1 MIRLFIISY
10 YSLFRHIS
18 KKIISFN
25 LTLVV
30 FSLLLLLLVCAFATT
45 SGYKTANASSPEFE
59 LQEMINENRNWFQTY
74 GKSDLN
80 LKNNYT
86 DILAVNYLS
95 DGETLNATLW
105 LNAGISNYTDFSY
118 KKPLNKINYGMLI
131 DADSNSETGYR
142 GADYD
147 LYYELR
153 GGNLSAYLYQLSS
166 TGGYKLIG
174 SNTNFTESYDDSGAF
189 LGSVDFALD
198 LDSINN
204 PNQYNL
210 LFYSAES
217 FGSNE
222 VRQFTSWVS
231 IPPPTLQVTT
241 SPEDISIRQG
251 ENLMVPARIKSST
264 GFSNDVVNITLSGDK
279 NNDYAITTGFNS
291 SEIIV
296 NVERNQPPL
305 FNIEIPKNTPLGI
318 YSIPLIVTI
327 REPSEAVITKPINV
341 NSLGGKVNPEFEIS
355 KDYPTVGY
363 VTKPINLTVTVI
375 APMTPSDLFKEF
387 WGTYGSFIGIFAGAF
402 IGAFA
407 KVLFDKR
414 KKEI

>member
-1 MIRLFIISY
+1 MGA
-10 YSLFRHIS
+10 
-18 KKIISFN
+18 
-25 LTLVV
+25 
-30 FSLLLLLLVCAFATT
+30 FSAT
-45 SGYKTANASSPEFE
+45 SNHKSVNALSSPSFE
-59 LQEMINENRNWFQTY
+59 LQEMINENHDWFQTY
-74 GKSDLN
+74 GNSDLN

-118 KKPLNKINYGMLI
+118 KKPLNKVSYGMLI

-147 LYYELR
+147 FYVELT
-153 GGNLSAYLYQLSS
+153 GGHLSAYIYQLSS

-174 SNTNFTESYDDSGAF
+174 SNTNFTEVYDESGAY
-189 LGSVDFALD
+189 LGSVDFTLD
-198 LDSINN
+198 LDTINN
-204 PNQYNL
+204 PGNYNL

-217 FGSNE
+217 LGSNE
-222 VRQFTSWVS
+222 VRQFTNWVS

-251 ENLMVPARIKSST
+251 ENMMVPARIKSST

-279 NNDYAITTGFNS
+279 NSEYAIASGFNS
-291 SEIIV
+291 SEIVV
-296 NVERNQPPL
+296 NVERIQPPL
-305 FNIEIPKNTPLGI
+305 FKIDIPKETPLGI

-327 REPSEAVITKPINV
+327 REPSEAVITKPISV
-341 NSLGGKVNPEFEIS
+341 DSYGGKVDPEVEIS
-355 KDYPTVGY
+355 KKYPTVGY
-363 VTKPINLTVTVI
+363 LTKPINLTVTVI
-375 APMTPSDLFKEF
+375 APKTINDHFKEF

-414 KKEI
+414 KKES

>member
-1 MIRLFIISY
+1 MFV
-10 YSLFRHIS
+10 SLGA
-18 KKIISFN
+18 
-25 LTLVV
+25 
-30 FSLLLLLLVCAFATT
+30 FSAT
-45 SGYKTANASSPEFE
+45 SDYESANALSSPSFE
-59 LQEMINENRNWFQTY
+59 LQEMINENHDWFQTY
-74 GKSDLN
+74 GNSDLN

-118 KKPLNKINYGMLI
+118 KKPLNKVSYGMLI

-147 LYYELR
+147 FYVELT
-153 GGNLSAYLYQLSS
+153 GGHLSAYIYQLSS

-174 SNTNFTESYDDSGAF
+174 SNTNFTEVYDESGAY
-189 LGSVDFALD
+189 LGSVDFTLD
-198 LDSINN
+198 LDTINN
-204 PNQYNL
+204 PGNYNL

-217 FGSNE
+217 FRSNE
-222 VRQFTSWVS
+222 VRQFTNWVS

-251 ENLMVPARIKSST
+251 ENMMVPARIKSST

-279 NNDYAITTGFNS
+279 NSEYAIASGFNS
-291 SEIIV
+291 SEIVV
-296 NVERNQPPL
+296 NVERIQPPL
-305 FNIEIPKNTPLGI
+305 FKIDIPKETPLGI

-341 NSLGGKVNPEFEIS
+341 DSSGGKVDPEVEIS
-355 KDYPTVGY
+355 KKYPTVGY
-363 VTKPINLTVTVI
+363 LTKPINLTVTVV
-375 APMTPSDLFKEF
+375 APKTINDHFKEF

-414 KKEI
+414 KKES

>member
-1 MIRLFIISY
+1 MGA
-10 YSLFRHIS
+10 
-18 KKIISFN
+18 
-25 LTLVV
+25 
-30 FSLLLLLLVCAFATT
+30 FSAT
-45 SGYKTANASSPEFE
+45 SNHKSVNALSSPSFE
-59 LQEMINENRNWFQTY
+59 LQEMINENHDWFQTY
-74 GKSDLN
+74 GNSDLN

-118 KKPLNKINYGMLI
+118 KKPLNKVSYGMLI

-147 LYYELR
+147 FYVELT
-153 GGNLSAYLYQLSS
+153 GGHLSAYIYQLSS

-174 SNTNFTESYDDSGAF
+174 SNTNFTEVYDESGAY
-189 LGSVDFALD
+189 LGSVDFTLD
-198 LDSINN
+198 LDTINN
-204 PNQYNL
+204 PGNYNL

-222 VRQFTSWVS
+222 VRQFTNWVS

-251 ENLMVPARIKSST
+251 ENMMVPARIKSST

-279 NNDYAITTGFNS
+279 NSEYAIASGFNS
-291 SEIIV
+291 SEIVV
-296 NVERNQPPL
+296 NVERIQPPL
-305 FNIEIPKNTPLGI
+305 FKIDIPKETPLGI

-341 NSLGGKVNPEFEIS
+341 DSSGGKVDPEVEIS
-355 KDYPTVGY
+355 KKYPTVGY
-363 VTKPINLTVTVI
+363 LTKPINLTVNVV
-375 APMTPSDLFKEF
+375 APKTINDHFKEF

-414 KKEI
+414 KKES

>member
-1 MIRLFIISY
+1 MF
-10 YSLFRHIS
+10 
-18 KKIISFN
+18 
-25 LTLVV
+25 
-30 FSLLLLLLVCAFATT
+30 LLACAFSAT
-45 SGYKTANASSPEFE
+45 SLYNSANAVSSPSFE
-59 LQEMINENRNWFQTY
+59 IQEMINKNRDWFQTY
-74 GKSDLN
+74 GNSDLN

-95 DGETLNATLW
+95 DSETLNATLW
-105 LNAGISNYTDFSY
+105 LNAGISNYTDFSD

-147 LYYELR
+147 FYYELR

-174 SNTNFTESYDDSGAF
+174 SNTNITESYDDSGAF
-189 LGSVDFALD
+189 LGSVDFALS

-204 PNQYNL
+204 PSNYNL

-217 FGSNE
+217 FQSNE

-251 ENLMVPARIKSST
+251 ESLMVPARIKSST

-279 NNDYAITTGFNS
+279 NSEYAIASGFNS
-291 SEIIV
+291 SELIV

-305 FNIEIPKNTPLGI
+305 FKIDVPKETPLGI

-341 NSLGGKVNPEFEIS
+341 DSVGGKVDPEFEIS
-355 KDYPTVGY
+355 KKYPTVGY
-363 VTKPINLTVTVI
+363 LTKPINLTVTVI
-375 APMTPSDLFKEF
+375 APKTTNDQFKEF
-387 WGTYGSFIGIFAGAF
+387 WETYGSFIGIFAGGF

-414 KKEI
+414 KKEN

>member
-1 MIRLFIISY
+1 
-10 YSLFRHIS
+10 
-18 KKIISFN
+18 
-25 LTLVV
+25 VGA
-30 FSLLLLLLVCAFATT
+30 FSAT
-45 SGYKTANASSPEFE
+45 SNHKSANALSSPSFE
-59 LQEMINENRNWFQTY
+59 LQEMINENHDWFQTY
-74 GKSDLN
+74 GNSDLN

-118 KKPLNKINYGMLI
+118 KKPLNKVSYGMLI

-147 LYYELR
+147 FYVELT
-153 GGNLSAYLYQLSS
+153 GGHLSAYIYQLSS

-174 SNTNFTESYDDSGAF
+174 SNTNFTEVYDESGAY
-189 LGSVDFALD
+189 LGSVDFTLD
-198 LDSINN
+198 LDTINN
-204 PNQYNL
+204 PSNYNL

-217 FGSNE
+217 LGSNE
-222 VRQFTSWVS
+222 VRQFTNWVS

-251 ENLMVPARIKSST
+251 ENMMVPARIKSST

-279 NNDYAITTGFNS
+279 NSEYAIASGFNS
-291 SEIIV
+291 SEIVV
-296 NVERNQPPL
+296 NVERIQPPL
-305 FNIEIPKNTPLGI
+305 FKIDIPKETPLGI

-341 NSLGGKVNPEFEIS
+341 DSSGGKVDPEVEIS
-355 KDYPTVGY
+355 KKYPTVGY
-363 VTKPINLTVTVI
+363 LTKPINLTVTVV
-375 APMTPSDLFKEF
+375 APKTINDHFKEF

-414 KKEI
+414 KKES

>member
-1 MIRLFIISY
+1 M
-10 YSLFRHIS
+10 
-18 KKIISFN
+18 
-25 LTLVV
+25 
-30 FSLLLLLLVCAFATT
+30 LLLACAFSAT
-45 SGYKTANASSPEFE
+45 SIYNPANAVSSPSFE
-59 LQEMINENRNWFQTY
+59 IQEMINKNRDWFQTY
-74 GKSDLN
+74 GNSDLN

-95 DGETLNATLW
+95 DSETLNATLW

-147 LYYELR
+147 FYYELR

-174 SNTNFTESYDDSGAF
+174 SNTNITESYDDSGAF
-189 LGSVDFALD
+189 LGSVDFALS

-204 PNQYNL
+204 PSNYNL

-217 FGSNE
+217 FQSNE

-251 ENLMVPARIKSST
+251 ESLMVPARIKSST

-279 NNDYAITTGFNS
+279 NSEYAIASGFNS
-291 SEIIV
+291 SELIV
-296 NVERNQPPL
+296 KMERNQPPL
-305 FNIEIPKNTPLGI
+305 FKIDVPKETPLGI

-341 NSLGGKVNPEFEIS
+341 DSVGGKVDPEFEIS
-355 KDYPTVGY
+355 KKYPTVGY
-363 VTKPINLTVTVI
+363 LTKPINLTVTVI
-375 APMTPSDLFKEF
+375 SPKTTND
-387 WGTYGSFIGIFAGAF
+387 T
-402 IGAFA
+402 
-407 KVLFDKR
+407 V
-414 KKEI
+414 

>member
-1 MIRLFIISY
+1 MGA
-10 YSLFRHIS
+10 
-18 KKIISFN
+18 
-25 LTLVV
+25 
-30 FSLLLLLLVCAFATT
+30 FSAT
-45 SGYKTANASSPEFE
+45 SNHKSVNALSSPSFE
-59 LQEMINENRNWFQTY
+59 LQEMINENHDWFQTY
-74 GKSDLN
+74 GNSDLN

-118 KKPLNKINYGMLI
+118 KKPLNKVSYGMLI

-147 LYYELR
+147 FYVELT
-153 GGNLSAYLYQLSS
+153 GGHLSAYIYQLSS

-174 SNTNFTESYDDSGAF
+174 SNTNFTEVYDESGAY
-189 LGSVDFALD
+189 LGSVDFTLD
-198 LDSINN
+198 LDTINN
-204 PNQYNL
+204 PDNYNL

-222 VRQFTSWVS
+222 VRQFTNWVS

-251 ENLMVPARIKSST
+251 ENMMVPARIKSST

-279 NNDYAITTGFNS
+279 NSEYAIASGFNS
-291 SEIIV
+291 SEIVV
-296 NVERNQPPL
+296 NVERIQPPL
-305 FNIEIPKNTPLGI
+305 FKIDIPKETPLGI

-341 NSLGGKVNPEFEIS
+341 DSYGGKVDPEVEIS
-355 KDYPTVGY
+355 KKYPTVGY
-363 VTKPINLTVTVI
+363 LTKPINLTVTVI
-375 APMTPSDLFKEF
+375 APKTINDHFKEF

-414 KKEI
+414 KKES

>member
-1 MIRLFIISY
+1 MGA
-10 YSLFRHIS
+10 
-18 KKIISFN
+18 
-25 LTLVV
+25 
-30 FSLLLLLLVCAFATT
+30 FSAT
-45 SGYKTANASSPEFE
+45 SNHKSANALSSPSFE
-59 LQEMINENRNWFQTY
+59 LQEMINENHDWFQTY
-74 GKSDLN
+74 GNSDLN

-105 LNAGISNYTDFSY
+105 LNAGISNYTDFSL
-118 KKPLNKINYGMLI
+118 KRPLNKISYGMLI

-147 LYYELR
+147 FYVELT
-153 GGNLSAYLYQLSS
+153 GGHLSAYIYQLSS

-174 SNTNFTESYDDSGAF
+174 SNTNFTEVYDESGAY
-189 LGSVDFALD
+189 LGSVDFTLD
-198 LDSINN
+198 LDTINN
-204 PNQYNL
+204 PGNYNL

-222 VRQFTSWVS
+222 VRQFTNWVS

-251 ENLMVPARIKSST
+251 ENMMVPARIKSST

-279 NNDYAITTGFNS
+279 NSEYAIASGFNS
-291 SEIIV
+291 SEIVV
-296 NVERNQPPL
+296 NVERIQPPL
-305 FNIEIPKNTPLGI
+305 FKIDIPKETPLGI

-341 NSLGGKVNPEFEIS
+341 DSSGGKVDPEVEIS
-355 KDYPTVGY
+355 KKYPTVGY
-363 VTKPINLTVTVI
+363 LTKPINLTVTVV
-375 APMTPSDLFKEF
+375 APKTINDHFKEF

-414 KKEI
+414 KKES

>member
-1 MIRLFIISY
+1 MGA
-10 YSLFRHIS
+10 
-18 KKIISFN
+18 
-25 LTLVV
+25 
-30 FSLLLLLLVCAFATT
+30 FSATSNHT
-45 SGYKTANASSPEFE
+45 SANALSSPSFE
-59 LQEMINENRNWFQTY
+59 LQEMINENHDWFQTY
-74 GKSDLN
+74 GNSDLN

-95 DGETLNATLW
+95 DSETLNATLW

-118 KKPLNKINYGMLI
+118 QKPLNKVSYGMLI

-147 LYYELR
+147 FYVELT
-153 GGNLSAYLYQLSS
+153 GGHLSAYIYQLSS

-174 SNTNFTESYDDSGAF
+174 SNTNFTEVYDESGAY
-189 LGSVDFALD
+189 LGSVDFTLD
-198 LDSINN
+198 LDTINN
-204 PNQYNL
+204 PSNYNL

-217 FGSNE
+217 LGSNE
-222 VRQFTSWVS
+222 VRQFTNWVS

-251 ENLMVPARIKSST
+251 ENMMVPARIKSST
-264 GFSNDVVNITLSGDK
+264 GFSNDVVNITLSGD
-279 NNDYAITTGFNS
+279 NNSEYAIASGFNS
-291 SEIIV
+291 SEIVV
-296 NVERNQPPL
+296 NVERIQPPL
-305 FNIEIPKNTPLGI
+305 FKIDIPKETPLGI

-341 NSLGGKVNPEFEIS
+341 DSSGGKVDPEVEIS
-355 KDYPTVGY
+355 KKYPTVGY
-363 VTKPINLTVTVI
+363 LTKPINLTVTVV
-375 APMTPSDLFKEF
+375 APKTINDHFKEF

-414 KKEI
+414 KKES

>member
-1 MIRLFIISY
+1 
-10 YSLFRHIS
+10 
-18 KKIISFN
+18 
-25 LTLVV
+25 
-30 FSLLLLLLVCAFATT
+30 
-45 SGYKTANASSPEFE
+45 
-59 LQEMINENRNWFQTY
+59 MINENHNWFQTY
-74 GKSDLN
+74 GNIDVN

-95 DGETLNATLW
+95 DGEILNATLW
-105 LNAGISNYTDFSY
+105 LNAGISNYTDFSL
-118 KKPLNKINYGMLI
+118 KKPLNRISYGMLI

-147 LYYELR
+147 YYLEAM
-153 GGNLSAYLYQLSS
+153 GGHLSAHLYQLSS
-166 TGGYKLIG
+166 TGGYKLIA
-174 SNTNFTESYDDSGAF
+174 SNTNFTEVYDDSGAF
-189 LGSVDFALD
+189 LGSVDFALG
-198 LDSINN
+198 LKGINN
-204 PNQYNL
+204 PDYYNL

-222 VRQFTSWVS
+222 VRQFTNWVS

-251 ENLMVPARIKSST
+251 ENMMVPARIKSST
-264 GFSNDVVNITLSGDK
+264 GFSNDVVNITLSGDQ
-279 NNDYAITTGFNS
+279 NSEYAIASGFNF

-305 FNIEIPKNTPLGI
+305 FKIDIPKETPLGI

-327 REPSEAVITKPINV
+327 REPSEAVITKPINID
-341 NSLGGKVNPEFEIS
+341 SSGGKVDPEIEIS
-355 KDYPTVGY
+355 KKYPTVGY
-363 VTKPINLTVTVI
+363 LTKPINLTVTVV
-375 APMTPSDLFKEF
+375 APKTINDHFKEF

-414 KKEI
+414 KKEN

>member
-1 MIRLFIISY
+1 M
-10 YSLFRHIS
+10 
-18 KKIISFN
+18 
-25 LTLVV
+25 
-30 FSLLLLLLVCAFATT
+30 LLLACAFSAT
-45 SGYKTANASSPEFE
+45 SIYNPANAVSSPSFE
-59 LQEMINENRNWFQTY
+59 IQEMINKNRDWFQTY
-74 GKSDLN
+74 GNSDLN

-95 DGETLNATLW
+95 DSETLNATLW

-147 LYYELR
+147 FYYELR

-174 SNTNFTESYDDSGAF
+174 SNTNITESYDDSGAF
-189 LGSVDFALD
+189 LGSVDFALS

-204 PNQYNL
+204 PSNYNL

-217 FGSNE
+217 FQSNE

-251 ENLMVPARIKSST
+251 ESLMVPARIKSST

-279 NNDYAITTGFNS
+279 NSEYAIASGFNS
-291 SEIIV
+291 SELIV
-296 NVERNQPPL
+296 NMERNQPPL
-305 FNIEIPKNTPLGI
+305 FKIDVPKETPLGI

-341 NSLGGKVNPEFEIS
+341 DSVGGKVDPEFEIS
-355 KDYPTVGY
+355 KKYPTVGY
-363 VTKPINLTVTVI
+363 LTKPINLTVTVI
-375 APMTPSDLFKEF
+375 SPKTTNDQFKEF
-387 WGTYGSFIGIFAGAF
+387 WETYGSFIGIFAGGF

-414 KKEI
+414 KKEN